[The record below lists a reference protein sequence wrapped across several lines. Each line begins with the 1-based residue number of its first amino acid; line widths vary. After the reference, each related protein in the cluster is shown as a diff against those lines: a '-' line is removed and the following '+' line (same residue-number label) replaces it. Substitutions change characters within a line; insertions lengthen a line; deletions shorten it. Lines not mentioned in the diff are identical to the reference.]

1 MIFLISGFVILPA
14 QKQQNGKA
22 SYYSKRA
29 TGARTSSGERLH
41 HDSLVCAHRTFP
53 FGTKLKVTNL
63 SNGKWVI
70 VRVIDRGP
78 FLRGRVIDLS
88 YAAAKAI
95 GMLSQGV
102 AAVQVERVD
111 DIVIPFRPEEEDW
124 TEFDYE
130 TIERGKDDVP
140 VWHEDVKRIFKRD
153 DGRKK

>member
-1 MIFLISGFVILPA
+1 MFWGGFVVLYA

-63 SNGKWVI
+63 SNNKWVI

-78 FLRGRVIDLS
+78 FTRGRVIDLS
-88 YAAAKAI
+88 YAAAKQI
-95 GMLSQGV
+95 GMLAQGV
-102 AAVQVERVD
+102 ASVLVERVD
-111 DIVIPFRPEEEDW
+111 DIVIPFRLEEKNWPEL
-124 TEFDYE
+124 DYE
-130 TIERGKDDVP
+130 IGELEDNDIPSWKEEKSNKEKGSKEERK
-140 VWHEDVKRIFKRD
+140 
-153 DGRKK
+153 

>member
-41 HDSLVCAHRTFP
+41 HDRLVCGHRTFP

-63 SNGKWVI
+63 SNGQWVI

-78 FLRGRVIDLS
+78 FRRGRVIDLS

-102 AAVQVERVD
+102 AAVRVERVD
-111 DIVIPFRPEEEDW
+111 DIVIPFRPEEENRA
-124 TEFDYE
+124 EFDYE
-130 TIERGKDDVP
+130 TIERGMDDVP

>member
-1 MIFLISGFVILPA
+1 MLLVIVGFAVLYA

-41 HDSLVCAHRTFP
+41 HDSLVCAHKTFP

-63 SNGKWVI
+63 ANNKWVV

-78 FLRGRVIDLS
+78 FHRGRVIDLS
-88 YAAAKAI
+88 YAAAKQI

-102 AAVQVERVD
+102 ATVLVERVD
-111 DIVIPFRPEEEDW
+111 DIVVPFRPEGEKNWPEL
-124 TEFDYE
+124 DYE
-130 TIERGKDDVP
+130 IGELDDDNVP
-140 VWHEDVKRIFKRD
+140 VWKEE
-153 DGRKK
+153 KKKE